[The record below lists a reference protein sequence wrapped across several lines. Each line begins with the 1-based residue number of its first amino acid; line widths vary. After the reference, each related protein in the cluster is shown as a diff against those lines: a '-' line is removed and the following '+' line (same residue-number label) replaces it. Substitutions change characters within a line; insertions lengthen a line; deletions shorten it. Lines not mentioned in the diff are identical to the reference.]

1 MVNRLTTSKKVE
13 LEIKKRGLKK
23 IWLAE
28 KLGITRQTLD
38 VRLKDNFWSVGE
50 LIQLKYLFN
59 W

>member
-1 MVNRLTTSKKVE
+1 MINRLTTSKKTE

-28 KLGITRQTLD
+28 QLGITRQTLD
-38 VRLKDNFWSVGE
+38 TRLKDNFWSVGE
-50 LIQLKYLFN
+50 IMALKAIFN